1 MVLDIN
7 QLMELE
13 EALSPRL
20 QNDLTGLLAKL
31 NREERL
37 EEFCQLIGADDLL
50 GKPED
55 GYQTSKTGLIVV
67 IGESQ
72 VEERK
77 MQGVL
82 KDVGI
87 RKERLE
93 CCLGYEAA
101 KSFPYTKLQYQSR
114 YALVLVGS
122 MGHKAKDIGSNSS
135 AISMMENTYGYP
147 KVIRL
152 GTNELK
158 ITKSNF
164 KKAIEDALRKGVI
177 IPG

>member
-1 MVLDIN
+1 
-7 QLMELE
+7 MELE
-13 EALSPRL
+13 EALSSRL

-31 NREERL
+31 NREEKL

-50 GKPED
+50 GGSQD
-55 GYQTSKTGLIVV
+55 DYQTSKTGLIVV

-82 KDVGI
+82 KDFGI

-101 KSFPYTKLQYQSR
+101 KKFPYKKLYYQSR
-114 YALVLVGS
+114 YSLVLVGS
-122 MGHKAKDIGSNSS
+122 MGHKAQDIDSHSS
-135 AISMMENTYGYP
+135 AISMMENTKGYP
-147 KVIRL
+147 MVIRL
-152 GTNELK
+152 GTNGLK

-164 KKAIEDALRKGVI
+164 QKAIEEALRKGI
-177 IPG
+177 IVPG